1 MGNPLC
7 DTPVAL
13 YPHIASGD
21 KRKQATSA
29 LREKN
34 QGFSWPAS
42 RVVNKKCQ
50 EAKLNKTTLSMLV
63 ENPNRLHH
71 FL

>member
-1 MGNPLC
+1 MLSLTMGNPLC

-13 YPHIASGD
+13 YSHIASGD

-29 LREKN
+29 LREKK

-42 RVVNKKCQ
+42 LSRIVNKKCQ
-50 EAKLNKTTLSMLV
+50 EAKLNKTT
-63 ENPNRLHH
+63 
-71 FL
+71 